1 MLTVVRRPGVE
12 LQAEQGQVV
21 VVAAAGV
28 PVTHRGVA
36 AAFTVE
42 IVLMVWWS
50 WLFFTGHWAS

>member
-1 MLTVVRRPGVE
+1 MVGRW
-12 LQAEQGQVV
+12 
-21 VVAAAGV
+21 VAGPSKV
-28 PVTHRGVA
+28 STLLHKVLVG